1 MDITK
6 ELDIKSFLGVP
17 IFHANGKLFGNLC
30 CFDSETYSFS
40 EEDAKLLQTM
50 AAFLT
55 YVIDLEQDHSQAMI
69 DFEKLFHQSELVL
82 SSLSEGVFGLNVEGE
97 ITFCNPSTLSIL
109 DYEEGEKL
117 VGRSASQEFLIE
129 DEKVAAVFGETVK
142 DGVTRT
148 RKDGYFKKKNQ
159 QLIPV
164 EYTTKAIYDSA
175 NIVGTVVTFKDI
187 TEQKQSE
194 EIILKSEKLS
204 LAGQLAAGI
213 AHEIRNPLTAIKGF
227 LQMID
232 AGYQKDAYIK
242 IMSSELERI
251 ELIVSELLLLA
262 KPQDVMHAP
271 FEIASILDEVISIL
285 NTQALLTNVEIAFTK
300 RTEGLFI
307 KGDSNQIKQV
317 FINLIKNAI
326 EALAS
331 GGQIEIDL
339 LEEGSNVVIYVKDNG
354 EGIPEDKIAELGQP
368 FYSTK
373 EEGTGLGLMV
383 SFNIIQNHHGS
394 INVKSAPTKGTT
406 FEIKIPMYKAKA
418 LAN

>member
-1 MDITK
+1 
-6 ELDIKSFLGVP
+6 
-17 IFHANGKLFGNLC
+17 
-30 CFDSETYSFS
+30 
-40 EEDAKLLQTM
+40 
-50 AAFLT
+50 
-55 YVIDLEQDHSQAMI
+55 
-69 DFEKLFHQSELVL
+69 
-82 SSLSEGVFGLNVEGE
+82 
-97 ITFCNPSTLSIL
+97 
-109 DYEEGEKL
+109 
-117 VGRSASQEFLIE
+117 
-129 DEKVAAVFGETVK
+129 
-142 DGVTRT
+142 
-148 RKDGYFKKKNQ
+148 
-159 QLIPV
+159 
-164 EYTTKAIYDSA
+164 
-175 NIVGTVVTFKDI
+175 
-187 TEQKQSE
+187 
-194 EIILKSEKLS
+194 
-204 LAGQLAAGI
+204 
-213 AHEIRNPLTAIKGF
+213 
-227 LQMID
+227 
-232 AGYQKDAYIK
+232 
-242 IMSSELERI
+242 
-251 ELIVSELLLLA
+251 
-262 KPQDVMHAP
+262 MHAP